1 MSRREARESAFKLL
15 YQMEIRK
22 SDPVSQRDIFLEE
35 YPLADEDVGFFDELV
50 TGVTVHAEELD
61 ALFVPLLKGWKTE
74 RLPKVDLVILR
85 IATFEIRMRK
95 DVPLNVSISE
105 AVILA
110 KRYSSEESKAYIN
123 AILGKLTPGEKE

>member
-22 SDPVSQRDIFLEE
+22 SDPVSQRDIFLGE
-35 YPLADEDVGFFDELV
+35 YPLEEEDVGFFDELV
-50 TGVTVHAEELD
+50 SGVTIHAEELD

-85 IATFEIRMRK
+85 IATFEIRLRK

-105 AVILA
+105 AVVIT

-123 AILGKLTPGEKE
+123 AILGRLEPGEKE